1 MPGGYGEGPLPDGEY
16 TYARQEAPLNQQPL
30 QPYRNEP
37 SPPLPLQHPG
47 EGEIIGQAIE
57 MDARTGSPGLASPN
71 FPRNQQLRDS
81 DSDVQGLV
89 GLQKQGAMKE
99 HRDSPMSLTS
109 VYSGE
114 Q

>member
-1 MPGGYGEGPLPDGEY
+1 MPGEDYE
-16 TYARQEAPLNQQPL
+16 YARQEAPLDHQTT

-57 MDARTGSPGLASPN
+57 MDARTGSPGLTSPQ
-71 FPRNQQLRDS
+71 FPRTQQLRDS

-89 GLQKQGAMKE
+89 GLQKQGVNKE
-99 HRDSPMSLTS
+99 HRDSPLSLTS